1 MKRVAPIDGTPG
13 TIPVLGEVG
22 CLRPKKRRKK
32 KWEEGLKVNMNK
44 LTATEHKCKEL
55 TDGSLACHRPAH
67 GKVLTVYSVLTTGGP
82 NATGLPRAS
91 YR

>member
-1 MKRVAPIDGTPG
+1 M
-13 TIPVLGEVG
+13 VLLVPYPFSGKWVVFAQ
-22 CLRPKKRRKK
+22 KKRKK